1 MWAWRI
7 NKQTSRGV
15 KDSSH
20 SASTQLITVCLLR
33 RVLVETFS
41 KESRIL
47 FQRRGSYFGKST
59 VASQY
64 YLGKSIAI
72 GLPFTYRLVYIWV
85 EWQICIFWP
94 LTTVLSTLRVS
105 TTKNKVGQWIQI
117 MHLFVLSLIKGKS
130 VFLGRFII
138 CTLTS
143 GCRHR
148 SVALNLLIG
157 SWRKYGSM
165 IGDLGWLIVRS
176 ELLVSRRVKM
186 VYIKPVLLF
195 VTRSFT
201 TWPLTL
207 FSFNISST
215 DCLVDDNFE

>member
-7 NKQTSRGV
+7 DKQTSRGV

-105 TTKNKVGQWIQI
+105 TTKNKVGQWIKI

-165 IGDLGWLIVRS
+165 IGDLGWLIVR
-176 ELLVSRRVKM
+176 
-186 VYIKPVLLF
+186 
-195 VTRSFT
+195 
-201 TWPLTL
+201 
-207 FSFNISST
+207 
-215 DCLVDDNFE
+215 